1 MNSPRALFPGALV
14 LAAAGWAVIPLH
26 TPIDGACD
34 CRRPDCPSPGKHP
47 RTKNG
52 VKDATTDPDQITRWW
67 ERWPQANIGAAVPD
81 GRVVVDVDT
90 ADLAAVVA
98 ADELPHTAT
107 SKTGRGWHYFYRTQ
121 VPVRPKVAV
130 RPHIDLRGPGSY
142 VVVSPSLHVSGV
154 SYEWATPLEDGLAD
168 APAWVI
174 EAGGLSRPTT
184 DGPNEPDAIAEG
196 ERNAT
201 LTSLAGTMRRRGMTV
216 LEIEVALLAVN
227 SGRCNPPLPDEEV
240 REIASSVGRY
250 APGKGPA
257 AEHASDPDRTEN
269 GAHLGSAAAEPPTWT
284 LAETLDAVV
293 AHLEK
298 FVHFASRAHAQAIAL
313 WAAHTHVPLARLEQS
328 PILAVTSAVKQSGK
342 TKLLDVLEFVVR
354 DPWRITRPSE
364 SVLFRKIDRDH
375 PTVLL
380 DEVDAIFNDK
390 SGSTEGLRSA
400 FNSGNRA
407 GTKVPRN
414 VPQGRGFALVE
425 FDVFC
430 PKVTAGIGGLP
441 DTILDR
447 AIVISMQRR
456 SRHER
461 HERLRERRSR
471 ALGCP
476 LRDALAFHV
485 AAIEDLTLPDEMLPP
500 EIDDRAQDGWE
511 PLLAIA
517 DAAGG
522 HWPVSARKA
531 AVAIYRSRVAADDT
545 YELRLLHDCAIV
557 FETSE
562 SAFLSTAELRA
573 ALVALDQSIWADIRG
588 KEITPHYMGKLLRA
602 FDIESVRHRPFGS
615 GNPVHG
621 YFRAAF
627 EDAWE
632 RYASTPPESGTSGT
646 SGTDP
651 LSTARSG
658 APSVPDVPD
667 VPDVAGIEEIPVE
680 QDYPRSIWD
689 IDAVPDEPPVGA
701 RSESASP
708 DLGAVP

>member
-1 MNSPRALFPGALV
+1 MNSPRALLPGALV

-52 VKDATTDPDQITRWW
+52 LKDATTDPDQISRWW
-67 ERWPQANIGAAVPD
+67 EMWPQANIGAVVPD
-81 GRVVVDVDT
+81 GYVVVDVDT
-90 ADLAAVVA
+90 ADLATVVA

-107 SKTGRGWHYFYRTQ
+107 SKTGRGWHHFYRTH

-130 RPHIDLRGPGSY
+130 RPHVDLRGPGSY
-142 VVVSPSLHVSGV
+142 VVVPPSLHVSGV
-154 SYEWATPLEDGLAD
+154 SYEWVTPLEDGFAD
-168 APAWVI
+168 APAWLI
-174 EAGGLSRPTT
+174 EAGRSSCPTP
-184 DGPNEPDAIAEG
+184 DGRDEPDAIPQG
-196 ERNAT
+196 KRNAA
-201 LTSLAGTMRRRGMTV
+201 LTSLAGTMRQRAMTV
-216 LEIEVALLAVN
+216 SEIEVALLAVN
-227 SGRCNPPLPDEEV
+227 SGRCHPSLPDDEV
-240 REIASSVGRY
+240 RAIASSMSRY
-250 APGKGPA
+250 APG
-257 AEHASDPDRTEN
+257 N
-269 GAHLGSAAAEPPTWT
+269 GAAIQDTGGGSPAAEPPVLT

-293 AHLEK
+293 AHLDK

-313 WAAHTHVPLARLEQS
+313 WVAHTHVPLERLEQS

-342 TKLLDVLEFVVR
+342 TKLLDVLEFLVR

-364 SVLFRKIDRDH
+364 SVLFRKIDHGH

-380 DEVDAIFNDK
+380 DEVDTIFNDK
-390 SGSTEGLRSA
+390 SGSTEGLRSV
-400 FNSGNRA
+400 FNSGNRR

-456 SRHER
+456 SRNER
-461 HERLRERRSR
+461 GERLRERRSR
-471 ALGCP
+471 ALGTP
-476 LRDALAFHV
+476 LRDALVFYIAM
-485 AAIEDLTLPDEMLPP
+485 IEDLTLPDEMLPA
-500 EIDDRAQDGWE
+500 ELDDRAQDGWE

-522 HWPVSARKA
+522 HWPLSARKA
-531 AVAIYRSRVAADDT
+531 AVAIHGSRVAADDN

-557 FETSE
+557 FEASK
-562 SAFLSTAELRA
+562 SAFLPTAELRA
-573 ALVALDQSIWADIRG
+573 ELIGLDQSIWSDIRG

-602 FDIESVRHRPFGS
+602 FGIESVRHRPFGS
-615 GNPVHG
+615 GNPIHG
-621 YFRAAF
+621 YFRAVF
-627 EDAWE
+627 EDAWD
-632 RYASTPPESGTSGT
+632 RYASVPGESGTSGT
-646 SGTDP
+646 SGTD
-651 LSTARSG
+651 LLATARSA

-667 VPDVAGIEEIPVE
+667 VPDAADMAGPREVAVE
-680 QDYPRSIWD
+680 SDYPRSIWD
-689 IDAVPDEPPVGA
+689 IDAGVDEPPVSA
-701 RSESASP
+701 RSASP
-708 DLGAVP
+708 TPDPGAVP